1 MLLKLFKS
9 FFRKRVSLDLVEEN
23 LIRPEALQEILPKI
37 TELNFGP

>member
-9 FFRKRVSLDLVEEN
+9 FFRKRVSPDLVEEN
-23 LIRPEALQEILPKI
+23 LIRPEALQETLSKV